1 MSQHNLVDSPHI
13 KMDFYRYTSHFQ
25 IRGIPCTH
33 FAYYSLR
40 KLLFYIGLLIVSTS
54 CSDSHNQNKLNKEMN
69 TSPSHLTESTKQA
82 LNIVSDS
89 RILFAHHSVGDNI
102 IDGLR
107 TIAKENNISL
117 KITDINDKSLSNEN
131 AFVSMTPGTNKDP
144 KSKIDSFVSQIKKL
158 DNSFI
163 PQIAFM
169 KFCYVDFNPAT
180 DVEKLFQYYKENI
193 ETLKNEN
200 PDIRIIH
207 VTAPLKPR
215 PKSLKDRLKRVL
227 GRQVWE
233 DLANIKR
240 NQFNVLLIE
249 TFKQEIVFDLAKIE
263 STRQD
268 GTRATFIENNK
279 TYYNLVDNYT
289 DGSGHLNHVGSKKV
303 AAEMIEVLS
312 KNREHY

>member
-1 MSQHNLVDSPHI
+1 MCQHSLIESAYDVSI
-13 KMDFYRYTSHFQ
+13 FQ
-25 IRGIPCTH
+25 IRIMPWN
-33 FAYYSLR
+33 SLVKYLFR
-40 KLLFYIGLLIVSTS
+40 NLLLCIGLLAVISG
-54 CSDSHNQNKLNKEMN
+54 CDDSHSQNKLSKEMN
-69 TSPSHLTESTKQA
+69 TPPSHISESTKQA
-82 LNIVSDS
+82 LNIVSKS

-144 KSKIDSFVSQIKKL
+144 KSKIDSFVSQIKEL

-180 DVEKLFQYYKENI
+180 DVGELFQYYKESI
-193 ETLKNEN
+193 GTLKIEKPN
-200 PDIRIIH
+200 IRIIH
-207 VTAPLKPR
+207 VTSPLKPR

-233 DLANIKR
+233 DSANIKR
-240 NQFNVLLIE
+240 NQFNALLTQ
-249 TFKQEIVFDLAKIE
+249 TFKQEIIFDLAKIE
-263 STRQD
+263 STRPD
-268 GTRATFIENNK
+268 GTRATFSENNK

-303 AAEMIEVLS
+303 AAEMIEILS
-312 KNREHY
+312 KNRKN